1 MIIFDLKCH
10 QGHGFECWF
19 RDSASFDEQLAA
31 GDVLCPRCGSD
42 DVSKALMAPN
52 ISTARGRGHA
62 LIEGPRESEAADAS
76 SSPATLAEQ
85 CNLVEEN
92 CDYVGTE
99 FPEEARKIHYGET
112 KARNIYGEASLVD
125 AHELWEEGIEFA
137 ILPGTRRYD
146 A

>member
-19 RDSASFDEQLAA
+19 RDSAGFDEQMAA
-31 GDVLCPRCGSD
+31 GDVFCPRCGSD

-52 ISTARGRGHA
+52 ISTARGRKNA
-62 LIEGPRESEAADAS
+62 LIEGPRESEAVDAP
-76 SSPATLAEQ
+76 PASLAEQ
-85 CNLVEEN
+85 RNLVEEN
-92 CDYVGTE
+92 CDYVGTK

-112 KARNIYGEASLVD
+112 KARNIYGEASMAD
-125 AHELWEEGIEFA
+125 AHELWEEGVDFA
-137 ILPGTRRYD
+137 LLPGSRRYD